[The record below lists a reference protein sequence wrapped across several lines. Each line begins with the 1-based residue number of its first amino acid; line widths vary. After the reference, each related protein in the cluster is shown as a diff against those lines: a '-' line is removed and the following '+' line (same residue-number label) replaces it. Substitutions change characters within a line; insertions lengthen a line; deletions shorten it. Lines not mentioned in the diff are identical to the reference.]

1 MARHAASPFPRRS
14 LLRAGLT
21 VTAVGAALT
30 AGAGAA
36 QAAPA
41 APAAPPAG
49 VGQSVDDFGTS
60 PGQALTGAVTHSAA
74 GGLGPAKN
82 MRLDP
87 LAGTETDPLNNTVG
101 TQVADF
107 KSVSTGAATGPVSQ
121 GGGLKDLPVA
131 GEVASVLPG

>member
-1 MARHAASPFPRRS
+1 MARHAASKPPRRS

-36 QAAPA
+36 QAAPS
-41 APAAPPAG
+41 APSAG
-49 VGQSVDDFGTS
+49 VGQEFGEFGTS
-60 PGQALTGAVTHSAA
+60 PGEALTGALTHSAA

-82 MRLDP
+82 IRLDP
-87 LAGTETDPLNNTVG
+87 LAGTDVDPLNNTVG

-107 KSVSTGAATGPVSQ
+107 KPVTTGAATGALAK
-121 GGGLKDLPVA
+121 GGGLKDLPVVGA
-131 GEVASVLPG
+131 VASVLPG

>member
-1 MARHAASPFPRRS
+1 MARHAASKSPRRT
-14 LLRAGLT
+14 LLKAGLT
-21 VTAVGAALT
+21 VTAVGAALS

-36 QAAPA
+36 QAA
-41 APAAPPAG
+41 APSVPLAG
-49 VGQSVDDFGTS
+49 VGQALDEFGTS
-60 PGQALTGAVTHSAA
+60 PGEALTGAVTHSAA

-87 LAGTETDPLNNTVG
+87 LAGTEVDPLSNTVG

-107 KSVSTGAATGPVSQ
+107 KPVSTGAATDPLAK

-131 GEVASVLPG
+131 GKVTSVLPG